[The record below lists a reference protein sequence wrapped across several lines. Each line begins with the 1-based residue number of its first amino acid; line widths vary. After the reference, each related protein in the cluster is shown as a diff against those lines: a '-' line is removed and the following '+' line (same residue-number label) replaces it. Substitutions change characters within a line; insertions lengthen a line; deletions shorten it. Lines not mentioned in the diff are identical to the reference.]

1 MTASVPLQLN
11 ARPTVRPPPR
21 RWLVAAALGVVIAFF
36 IMEGATLRSPDEE
49 ALDLVEELVARFNEG
64 DAGGIEEMVA
74 DDAVASFPG
83 TWGREMVRTSFE
95 ERLQPYVE
103 YAAAVGSMMSLVG
116 CEADT
121 DHGLYDVAVSCSFEY
136 HNSVRESLKEVEV
149 GGTMFVGVVDEQAA
163 AVITAQHGVGDPL
176 NWSTERH
183 GFDRWLGSEHPG
195 ACLAM
200 GGRLRF
206 VRPECADYTSSAA
219 AAPLLLELAA
229 EFAAVQ

>member
-1 MTASVPLQLN
+1 VG
-11 ARPTVRPPPR
+11 
-21 RWLVAAALGVVIAFF
+21 AAVIVVIAFV
-36 IMEGATLRSPDEE
+36 IMESATLRSPDEE
-49 ALDLVEELVARFNEG
+49 ALDLVEELVALFNEG

-74 DDAVASFPG
+74 DNAVASLPG

-95 ERLQPYVE
+95 ERLQAYVE

-121 DHGLYDVAVSCSFEY
+121 DHALYDVAVSCRFEY
-136 HNSVRESLKEVEV
+136 HNSVRESLEEVEV
-149 GGTMFVGVVDEQAA
+149 GGTIFVGVVDEQAA

-176 NWSTERH
+176 YWSTERY
-183 GFDRWLGSEHPG
+183 GFDRWLGSQHPE